1 MMDASLPTPREGE
14 SAVGRIAFARYLEL
28 IAVAEVERASDKLH
42 SDAFALAHPDRDQ
55 VRREVDVEDLRH
67 DLEEVE
73 HAVRFFEL
81 AKEIEEGAE

>member
-1 MMDASLPTPREGE
+1 MMDASKPTAREGQ
-14 SAVGRIAFARYLEL
+14 SADGCIAFSRYLEL

-55 VRREVDVEDLRH
+55 VRRDVDVEDLRG

-73 HAVRFFEL
+73 HGVRFFEL